1 MIELPLVVEMSVD
14 TSKKVY
20 QFSIEQTCETYQMT
34 QDAVFNVSVIDTPY
48 EGEYEFTPSSSAQ
61 TIFIKNKTATDD
73 IIINPIPNNYGLI
86 GWNGS
91 FLTVS

>member
-1 MIELPLVVEMSVD
+1 MIELPLVVEMTVD
-14 TSKKVY
+14 TSKKVFE
-20 QFSIEQTCETYQMT
+20 FSIEQTCETYEMT
-34 QDAVFNVSVIDTPY
+34 QDAVFNVTVNTNPY
-48 EGEYEFTPSSSAQ
+48 EGDYEFTPSSETQ
-61 TIFIKNKTATDD
+61 TIAIKNLMATDD